1 MIKCP
6 HKAISDPAEEIKMA
20 IPTNHRYNRP
30 MNNPSQ
36 NTMEAL
42 GESPVFMDFQQDLSR
57 AARVDRPV
65 LLVGER
71 GTGKE
76 LAASRLHYLS
86 SRWKEPY
93 IPVNCAAL
101 PPAILES
108 ELFGHESGSFTGAS
122 KLRKGRFEEAD
133 GGTLFLDEIGLV
145 PMEVQEKILRTVEYG
160 RFSRVGSSRE
170 QEVNVRIIGATNADL
185 PSLCREGKFKED
197 LLDRLSFEVLYLPP
211 LRFRED
217 DIILLASHFAMRMAR
232 ELGRSDLPEFTEEV
246 VDVLRHYHWPGNVR
260 ELKNVVERAVYRSE
274 DARVASLELNP
285 FNNPFLPV
293 SESAASAGYEQKD
306 GLKTETPETE
316 DIMATIPLDEYKT
329 HMVRTELSFVR
340 RALEENRFSQ
350 KKAAEALGLSYDQ
363 FRGLFKKYKDDLE
376 EPD

>member
-1 MIKCP
+1 
-6 HKAISDPAEEIKMA
+6 
-20 IPTNHRYNRP
+20 
-30 MNNPSQ
+30 
-36 NTMEAL
+36 MEAL
-42 GESPVFMDFQQDLSR
+42 GESPAFMDFQQDLSR
-57 AARVDRPV
+57 AARVDRSV

-101 PPAILES
+101 PPALLES
-108 ELFGHESGSFTGAS
+108 ELFGHESGAFTGAS

-185 PSLCREGKFKED
+185 PELCRKGKFKKD

-211 LRFRED
+211 LRCREE

-232 ELGRSDLPEFTEEV
+232 ELGQDEAPEFSEEAA
-246 VDVLRHYHWPGNVR
+246 DVLMHYHWPGNVR
-260 ELKNVVERAVYRSE
+260 ELKNVVERAVYRSGE
-274 DARVASLELNP
+274 EIIRRVELNP
-285 FNNPFLPV
+285 FTNPFP
-293 SESAASAGYEQKD
+293 SPAEKDSAGKTGRSGSSAAGA
-306 GLKTETPETE
+306 LPERE
-316 DIMATIPLDEYKT
+316 IPLSKYRE
-329 HMVRTELSFVR
+329 HMRQTELTFVR
-340 RALEENRFSQ
+340 RALDENRHSQ
-350 KKAAEALGLSYDQ
+350 KKAAQALGLSYDQ
-363 FRGLFKKYKDDLE
+363 FRGLFKKYRDKLE
-376 EPD
+376 D

>member
-1 MIKCP
+1 
-6 HKAISDPAEEIKMA
+6 
-20 IPTNHRYNRP
+20 
-30 MNNPSQ
+30 
-36 NTMEAL
+36 
-42 GESPVFMDFQQDLSR
+42 MDFQQDLSR

-76 LAASRLHYLS
+76 LAANRLHYLS

-101 PPAILES
+101 PPALLES

-160 RFSRVGSSRE
+160 RFSRVGSSQE

-185 PSLCREGKFKED
+185 PALCREGKFKKD

-211 LRFRED
+211 LRFREED
-217 DIILLASHFAMRMAR
+217 ILLLAAHFAMRMAR
-232 ELGRSDLPEFTEEV
+232 ELGRAALPEFSDEV
-246 VDVLRHYHWPGNVR
+246 KDVLMHYPWPGNVR
-260 ELKNVVERAVYRSE
+260 ELKNVVERAVYRSG
-274 DARVASLELNP
+274 DQIIRRIELNP
-285 FNNPFLPV
+285 FSNPFPPP
-293 SESAASAGYEQKD
+293 EPK
-306 GLKTETPETE
+306 ETLTNSDPREPAE
-316 DIMATIPLDEYKT
+316 RRGVPGQEIPLSRFKD
-329 HMVRTELSFVR
+329 HMIGTELAFVR
-340 RALEENRFSQ
+340 RALEENRYSQ

-363 FRGLFKKYKDDLE
+363 FRGLFKKHREALKDSPGL
-376 EPD
+376 

>member
-1 MIKCP
+1 
-6 HKAISDPAEEIKMA
+6 
-20 IPTNHRYNRP
+20 
-30 MNNPSQ
+30 MNTPSL

-101 PPAILES
+101 PPALLES

-185 PSLCREGKFKED
+185 PALCREGKFKED
-197 LLDRLSFEVLYLPP
+197 LLDRL
-211 LRFRED
+211 
-217 DIILLASHFAMRMAR
+217 
-232 ELGRSDLPEFTEEV
+232 
-246 VDVLRHYHWPGNVR
+246 
-260 ELKNVVERAVYRSE
+260 
-274 DARVASLELNP
+274 
-285 FNNPFLPV
+285 FL
-293 SESAASAGYEQKD
+293 
-306 GLKTETPETE
+306 
-316 DIMATIPLDEYKT
+316 
-329 HMVRTELSFVR
+329 
-340 RALEENRFSQ
+340 
-350 KKAAEALGLSYDQ
+350 
-363 FRGLFKKYKDDLE
+363 
-376 EPD
+376 

>member
-1 MIKCP
+1 
-6 HKAISDPAEEIKMA
+6 
-20 IPTNHRYNRP
+20 
-30 MNNPSQ
+30 MNTPSQ

-65 LLVGER
+65 LLIGER

-101 PPAILES
+101 PPSILES

-122 KLRKGRFEEAD
+122 RLRKGRFEEAD

-185 PSLCREGKFKED
+185 PALCREGRFKED

-217 DIILLASHFAMRMAR
+217 DVILLASHFAMRMAR
-232 ELGRSDLPEFTEEV
+232 ELGKADLPEFSEEA
-246 VDVLRHYHWPGNVR
+246 VDTLRHHQWPGNVR
-260 ELKNVVERAVYRSE
+260 ELKNVVERAVYRTE
-274 DARVASLELNP
+274 EGNIQRLDLNP
-285 FNNPFLPV
+285 FTNPFSSSGEEGESGQVPRERSV
-293 SESAASAGYEQKD
+293 SGENANDASAAAG
-306 GLKTETPETE
+306 LPLPRE
-316 DIMATIPLDEYKT
+316 DRKGERVPQEGIIPLEEYRE
-329 HMVRTELSFVR
+329 HMIRTELSFVR

-363 FRGLFKKYKDDLE
+363 FRGLFKKYRDDLE
-376 EPD
+376 QGKS